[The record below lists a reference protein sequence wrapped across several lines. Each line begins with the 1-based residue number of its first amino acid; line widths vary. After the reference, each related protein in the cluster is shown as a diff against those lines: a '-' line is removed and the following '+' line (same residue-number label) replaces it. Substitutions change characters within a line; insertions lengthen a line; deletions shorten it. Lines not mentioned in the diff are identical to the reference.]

1 MYLWS
6 CRVRADRLVS
16 LVLLLRQHGR
26 LTAAT
31 EALAPPWLRSSL
43 GNRAAAIAARYAE
56 SS

>member
-1 MYLWS
+1 M
-6 CRVRADRLVS
+6 RADRLVS